1 MRQIPYGLHSVNLN
15 DLKNILKVNKSGVY
29 SNGKYLKEFEI
40 KTKKFLNSKYSVAVN
55 SGTSAI
61 HLAFKAI
68 NLKEGDNIILPA
80 INFIAA
86 YSMAQLSKANI
97 YLADIDYK
105 TGQISPQNII
115 DCIKKNKIRKIKAFV
130 SMYLGG
136 SPEYIEDFYKLKK
149 KLNCFYI
156 EDACHAFGASYIINN
171 KTYKVGSCMHSD
183 ICTFSFHPVK
193 TITTGEGGLVT
204 TNNFNFFKK
213 IKEQRSHGIIRD
225 KIKHWKYEIN
235 ETSLNYRISE
245 INCLL
250 GLSQIKKTKKFLS
263 KRHMLAKIYNKNLV
277 AKSNILQVIDITNPD
292 LSAWHLYIILIDFEK
307 LKISKDKFIDLLLKK
322 RIVIQ
327 QHYIPIYR
335 VLGMKVKKQANYP
348 NSEKYFKTALSLPL
362 FIDLTIS
369 QQKYIIHK
377 LQKILNY
384 AVIKKRSR

>member
-1 MRQIPYGLHSVNLN
+1 
-15 DLKNILKVNKSGVY
+15 
-29 SNGKYLKEFEI
+29 
-40 KTKKFLNSKYSVAVN
+40 
-55 SGTSAI
+55 
-61 HLAFKAI
+61 
-68 NLKEGDNIILPA
+68 
-80 INFIAA
+80 
-86 YSMAQLSKANI
+86 
-97 YLADIDYK
+97 
-105 TGQISPQNII
+105 
-115 DCIKKNKIRKIKAFV
+115 
-130 SMYLGG
+130 
-136 SPEYIEDFYKLKK
+136 
-149 KLNCFYI
+149 
-156 EDACHAFGASYIINN
+156 
-171 KTYKVGSCMHSD
+171 
-183 ICTFSFHPVK
+183 VK
-193 TITTGEGGLVT
+193 GGLVT

-225 KIKHWKYEIN
+225 NNKHWKYEIN

-277 AKSNILQVIDITNPD
+277 AKSNILKAIDITNPD
-292 LSAWHLYIILIDFEK
+292 LSAWHLYIILIDFKK
-307 LKISKDKFIDLLLKK
+307 LKISKDKFIDSLLKK

-369 QQKYIIHK
+369 QQKYIINK